1 MISEAPV
8 SVSVK
13 KKKLLVRMWMLFLFV
28 ESKIG
33 AQSAA
38 VPLHQ
43 KVPGSLKSVVP
54 NLGVEAPTKGR
65 WINQRSR

>member
-1 MISEAPV
+1 
-8 SVSVK
+8 
-13 KKKLLVRMWMLFLFV
+13 MWMLFLFV